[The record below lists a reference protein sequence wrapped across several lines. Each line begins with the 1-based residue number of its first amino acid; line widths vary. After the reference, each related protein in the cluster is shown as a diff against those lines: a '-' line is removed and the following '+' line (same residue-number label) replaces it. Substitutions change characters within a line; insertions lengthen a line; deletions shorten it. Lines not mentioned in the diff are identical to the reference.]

1 MAHDQQSIEQ
11 PERDRRHHEKVYRSD
26 TISMV
31 AKERLPSL
39 RGRAPPPGHI
49 LGDAGLADIDAEL
62 EKLTMDSRCSPQ
74 RIGDAHL
81 ADQPANLQRHLWS
94 TAAASRSPAPIQP
107 ETGAVPAD
115 HGIGSDNGKC
125 LTHLGKQPADTSQYQ
140 PVNRRKSKSL
150 GIGTPQHIDLLPQ
163 HQNLC
168 LERCA
173 RPQQIDHRPKDQFAQ
188 IQHRAAAS
196 PDSQSTASGFDLR

>member
-1 MAHDQQSIEQ
+1 MTAN
-11 PERDRRHHEKVYRSD
+11 P
-26 TISMV
+26 T
-31 AKERLPSL
+31 
-39 RGRAPPPGHI
+39 
-49 LGDAGLADIDAEL
+49 
-62 EKLTMDSRCSPQ
+62 
-74 RIGDAHL
+74 RIGYAHL
-81 ADQPANLQRHLWS
+81 ADQSANFQRHRWS
-94 TAAASRSPAPIQP
+94 TAAASRFPAPIQP

-115 HGIGSDNGKC
+115 HGIGSDNCKC
-125 LTHLGKQPADTSQYQ
+125 IIHLGKQPADAAQYQ
-140 PVNRRKSKSL
+140 PVNRPKSKSP

-196 PDSQSTASGFDLR
+196 PDSQSTASGLDLRYGQPFRETIGFGHVRQKDFIEHCAIILVLHSWDRRLLPARQTIRTIQSLFQHDFVKLGTPEIRPT